1 MKRIVWKNFFYN
13 QSSFW
18 TFFISIMSTCGL
30 LMAMIYIQK
39 ATSNIKRVE
48 TKILEFQYRSEI
60 LSFLKMI
67 FVILFLISIITVV
80 YSLKFYVRLR
90 VQDYGIYILLGM
102 HRKEL
107 QKLILMEYIWGFIS
121 SGIAG
126 FGIGT
131 IFIILEK
138 VTLSKLIGNTLIRN
152 IAMGK
157 IYFYT
162 LILYMIF
169 ILCVVISIQIV
180 LDGKNL
186 SEILK
191 TNIKSDKKISKKNTE
206 ALFIIG
212 IMMSLISIMLVYR
225 SPAMVPIALIILVA
239 GGLLCVINGLNIILY
254 KKNKKFQYKN
264 FFYWKEVD
272 YKNKKKKTSIICLMT
287 FGIIIICS
295 TFFLLRGTLGKRLM
309 PNDFLCIAENEDK
322 GKPMIRELERKFNA
336 NCESFPFIWVNDYS
350 GDTRVGMAVSD
361 YNRLCKKKEKL
372 KSNESIN
379 VWRKEGP
386 EPQYKK
392 IEKQLYLGECLNS
405 LDKEV
410 EYTTELQVVKCEKT
424 EILGFSFTGIT
435 VLSDEFFENIRE
447 KRKFDQE
454 MYLIKTNRQN
464 IHKATKVVKKFKIEN
479 YIQEAFC
486 KEEFEKMDRNENT
499 VSRIAICILTVG
511 LITAGMVLIWIN
523 LYSEIE
529 YNKERILFLN
539 FFGMKNKM
547 IKQILR
553 MDYCCTLY
561 MALFG
566 SVLMASGFCSAFI
579 FGYYENT
586 NVNERNMIFILLG
599 IIVSIYIGIEVIFIK
614 ISEKIYEKKVL
625 KEIKS

>member
-1 MKRIVWKNFFYN
+1 M
-13 QSSFW
+13 Q
-18 TFFISIMSTCGL
+18 
-30 LMAMIYIQK
+30 
-39 ATSNIKRVE
+39 
-48 TKILEFQYRSEI
+48 
-60 LSFLKMI
+60 
-67 FVILFLISIITVV
+67 
-80 YSLKFYVRLR
+80 
-90 VQDYGIYILLGM
+90 
-102 HRKEL
+102 
-107 QKLILMEYIWGFIS
+107 
-121 SGIAG
+121 
-126 FGIGT
+126 
-131 IFIILEK
+131 
-138 VTLSKLIGNTLIRN
+138 
-152 IAMGK
+152 
-157 IYFYT
+157 
-162 LILYMIF
+162 
-169 ILCVVISIQIV
+169 
-180 LDGKNL
+180 
-186 SEILK
+186 
-191 TNIKSDKKISKKNTE
+191 
-206 ALFIIG
+206 
-212 IMMSLISIMLVYR
+212 
-225 SPAMVPIALIILVA
+225 
-239 GGLLCVINGLNIILY
+239 
-254 KKNKKFQYKN
+254 
-264 FFYWKEVD
+264 
-272 YKNKKKKTSIICLMT
+272 
-287 FGIIIICS
+287 
-295 TFFLLRGTLGKRLM
+295 
-309 PNDFLCIAENEDK
+309 
-322 GKPMIRELERKFNA
+322 
-336 NCESFPFIWVNDYS
+336 
-350 GDTRVGMAVSD
+350 
-361 YNRLCKKKEKL
+361 KKEKL